1 MNIFGQFF
9 KLWKETIFIGVI
21 SEISFYRRPPWP
33 FYILETPNFSLENPI
48 FYLLTPNLR
57 RGLPYFHWRPKAFFF
72 INPPI
77 IINKPWRDGD
87 VCLRWKGVSNKI
99 GGFQINFILLLTR
112 PSFSSFYFTSKDEK
126 LHFKISKLFH
136 SSLKLFVK
144 EKLNYAYM
152 IKNLIQH
159 KICFN
164 SNEKSGAQKK
174 RASPF

>member
-87 VCLRWKGVSNKI
+87 VGLRWKGVSNEI
-99 GGFQINFILLLTR
+99 GG
-112 PSFSSFYFTSKDEK
+112 
-126 LHFKISKLFH
+126 
-136 SSLKLFVK
+136 
-144 EKLNYAYM
+144 
-152 IKNLIQH
+152 
-159 KICFN
+159 
-164 SNEKSGAQKK
+164 SNEKGSSIILQWLWFLSGISLFKVNNCK
-174 RASPF
+174 LYLKWLCPESWKCLGLYTIDFYKILEFL